1 MVTPKNAV
9 VAPKSAKFW
18 LFFSQKIGPLGAPIA
33 LLFECSRWHLINNMA
48 EIDGTFWVGSCRI

>member
-33 LLFECSRWHLINNMA
+33 LLF
-48 EIDGTFWVGSCRI
+48 